1 MERLKVMRN
10 LCEVLGIDFWEK
22 MEELDIDPKV
32 EEMDDETS
40 QRVNLAVEL
49 LENTKRSRFLKIK
62 ELGLRLIELRSV
74 MIDQEIDFAN
84 VVCFIDAASED
95 FITQEKA
102 LSSRFLNKI
111 KCEVSQLEQ
120 LSANRLKEKN
130 LRIKTKIREL
140 LKCTH
145 LTGNEVEID
154 LEKTRGILE
163 ELKMQKEMLKV
174 EVERRSDIVIRAE
187 IWRKSVDQ
195 LEALQKGSKNTNKM
209 ELMRCELLAKR
220 TEGIKNILVEMVQT
234 WEEKYD
240 SPFSYDGDHLLT
252 ILNADAKPSSSEA
265 EGMQKQK
272 AEGQVPAQDLKSLL
286 TPHPKLRRTP
296 RVPVPLE
303 EHVPLQLHV
312 VAPLLLVP
320 PAGAPPPMAQA
331 AQAVQELPAPLP
343 LPDVP
348 VQAGSPPTMISQFNR
363 SRQSLLTSTML
374 KALQVMKRPALSTFQ
389 VTMMIAMTVTTY
401 LE

>member
-40 QRVNLAVEL
+40 PRVNLAVEL

-95 FITQEKA
+95 LITQEKA

-111 KCEVSQLEQ
+111 KCEDSQLEQ

-154 LEKTRGILE
+154 LEKEVLE

-220 TEGIKNILVEMVQT
+220 IEGIKNILVEMVQT

>member
-95 FITQEKA
+95 LITQEKA

-154 LEKTRGILE
+154 LEKEVLE
-163 ELKMQKEMLKV
+163 ELKVQKEMLKV

-220 TEGIKNILVEMVQT
+220 IEGIKNILVEMVQT

-240 SPFSYDGDHLLT
+240 SPFSYNGDHLLT

-348 VQAGSPPTMISQFNR
+348 VQAGSPPTMNQPV
-363 SRQSLLTSTML
+363 Q
-374 KALQVMKRPALSTFQ
+374 QEPAKSADFYNAEVSPGDEETGSIN
-389 VTMMIAMTVTTY
+389 VSSDNDDSDDSDY
-401 LE
+401 LP